1 MSKPSKYLNISERLG
16 LVNAFLQSR
25 RKKKERK
32 KRKTE
37 KKKRKKT
44 RKKERKKRINEYRSV
59 PPIFQCVQALSN

>member
-37 KKKRKKT
+37 KK
-44 RKKERKKRINEYRSV
+44 RKKERKKRINERKKEIHELKKV
-59 PPIFQCVQALSN
+59 RNI

>member
-25 RKKKERK
+25 IKKKERK

-37 KKKRKKT
+37 KKKRKKEN
-44 RKKERKKRINEYRSV
+44 KKERKKRINERKKEIHELKKV
-59 PPIFQCVQALSN
+59 RNI

>member
-16 LVNAFLQSR
+16 LVNAFLQSI

-37 KKKRKKT
+37 KKKRKKEN
-44 RKKERKKRINEYRSV
+44 KKERKKRINERKKEIHELKKV
-59 PPIFQCVQALSN
+59 RNI